1 MKSDRFKIIC
11 HFFAGSILLPIAF
24 KMFEYK
30 KFSLCVLLLLFS
42 IFFLFVSASL
52 EWLEKQFGNIVK
64 IAFLIESVVFAFV
77 GFYYIETGNKK
88 FTLLFLFLALTYF
101 LLLMYFLYYKP
112 KKRKKYR
119 KSSSKPTDI

>member
-42 IFFLFVSASL
+42 IFFLFISASL

-64 IAFLIESVVFAFV
+64 IAFLIESIVFAFV
-77 GFYYIETGNKK
+77 GFYYIEAGNKK
-88 FTLLFLFLALTYF
+88 YTLIFLCLSVIYI
-101 LLLMYFLYYKP
+101 LLLLYFLYYKP
-112 KKRKKYR
+112 KKRRKHR
-119 KSSSKPTDI
+119 KSSSKPIE